1 MGTVYQVCV
10 WYVWY
15 ATGMGMGMV
24 WVWYGYTSKA
34 RHVARFG
41 QKRVST
47 AMDALDPRSTWLATL
62 PSYLNLCLGMHAIEV
77 SYLQNFWRW
86 WNCIADELTS

>member
-1 MGTVYQVCV
+1 MGMGTVYQVCV

-24 WVWYGYTSKA
+24 WYGYTSKA

-41 QKRVST
+41 QKSL
-47 AMDALDPRSTWLATL
+47 DCYGCIDPRSTWLATL
-62 PSYLNLCLGMHAIEV
+62 PSYLNICLGMHTIEEG
-77 SYLQNFWRW
+77 R
-86 WNCIADELTS
+86 

>member
-1 MGTVYQVCV
+1 MCMVCH
-10 WYVWY
+10 WYVY
-15 ATGMGMGMV
+15 GYGMV
-24 WVWYGYTSKA
+24 WIHIKA

-62 PSYLNLCLGMHAIEV
+62 PSYLNICLRYAH
-77 SYLQNFWRW
+77 N
-86 WNCIADELTS
+86 

>member
-1 MGTVYQVCV
+1 M
-10 WYVWY
+10 
-15 ATGMGMGMV
+15 GMGMGMV
-24 WVWYGYTSKA
+24 WYGMVWIHIKA

-62 PSYLNLCLGMHAIEV
+62 PSYLNLCLGMHTIEV